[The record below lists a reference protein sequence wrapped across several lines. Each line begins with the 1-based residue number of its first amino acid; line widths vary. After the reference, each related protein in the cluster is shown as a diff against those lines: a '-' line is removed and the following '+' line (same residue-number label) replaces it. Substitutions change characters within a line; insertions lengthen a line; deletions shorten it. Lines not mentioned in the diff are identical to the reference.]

1 MNMKTKVLD
10 LSGKAAGDLDLD
22 PAVFGLTPR
31 ADILNRVVLW
41 QLAKRRAGT
50 HAVKE
55 RGDVSGSTKKI
66 VRQKGSGGAR
76 HGSKR
81 GAQFR
86 GGGIIFGPVVRD
98 HAHDL
103 PKKVRKLGLRMALS
117 DKAQN
122 GNLIIVKDFNLK
134 DHKTKTAL
142 STLETLKIGGQKTVM
157 IDAHEVT
164 ETMTRGIFNIVGVDI
179 LPQIGAN
186 VYDIIRKEKLV
197 MTVEAV
203 KALEDRL
210 K

>member
-1 MNMKTKVLD
+1 MKISVVGKNSKQVQEVE
-10 LSGKAAGDLDLD
+10 LSDD
-22 PAVFGLTPR
+22 VYGLEPR
-31 ADILNRVVLW
+31 EDILFRVVSW

-50 HAVKE
+50 HKVKE

-98 HAHDL
+98 HAHSL
-103 PKKVRKLGLRMALS
+103 PKKIRNLGMRMALS
-117 DKAQN
+117 AKLKT
-122 GNLIIVKDFNLK
+122 GNLIVVDSLEATSP
-134 DHKTKTAL
+134 KTKDAL
-142 STLETLKIGGQKTVM
+142 QVLANLNVSSALLVDASVNENMLKSIT
-157 IDAHEVT
+157 
-164 ETMTRGIFNIVGVDI
+164 NIHNVDL

-186 VYDIIRKEKLV
+186 VYDIIRREKLV
-197 MTVEAV
+197 LTLEAA
-203 KALEDRL
+203 KALEERL

>member
-1 MNMKTKVLD
+1 MKASVYDNNGKVVQELELD
-10 LSGKAAGDLDLD
+10 D
-22 PAVFGLTPR
+22 AVYGVNPR
-31 ADILNRVVLW
+31 QDILARTVFW

-98 HAHDL
+98 HSHDL
-103 PKKVRKLGLRMALS
+103 PKKVRKLALRMALS
-117 DKAQN
+117 QKAQT
-122 GNLIIVKDFNLK
+122 GQLILLPNFDVKS
-134 DHKTKTAL
+134 HKTKDAVKYFEKFKTSSAL
-142 STLETLKIGGQKTVM
+142 LVDG
-157 IDAHEVT
+157 HEVS
-164 ETMTRGIFNIVGVDI
+164 ENMFKSIMNLDGFDI

-186 VYDIIRKEKLV
+186 VYDILRKDMLI
-197 MTVEAV
+197 MTVDAA
-203 KALEDRL
+203 KALEERL

>member
-1 MNMKTKVLD
+1 MKISVVGKNSKQVQEVE
-10 LSGKAAGDLDLD
+10 LSDD
-22 PAVFGLTPR
+22 VYGLEPR
-31 ADILNRVVLW
+31 EDILFRVVSW

-50 HAVKE
+50 HKVKE

-98 HAHDL
+98 HAHSL
-103 PKKVRKLGLRMALS
+103 PKKIRNLGMRMALS
-117 DKAQN
+117 AKLKT
-122 GNLIIVKDFNLK
+122 GNLIVVDSLEATSP
-134 DHKTKTAL
+134 KTKDAL
-142 STLETLKIGGQKTVM
+142 QVLANLNVNSALLVDASVNENMLKSIT
-157 IDAHEVT
+157 
-164 ETMTRGIFNIVGVDI
+164 NIHNVDL

-186 VYDIIRKEKLV
+186 VYDIIRREKLV
-197 MTVEAV
+197 LTLEAA
-203 KALEDRL
+203 KALEERL

>member
-1 MNMKTKVLD
+1 MKINVV
-10 LSGKAAGDLDLD
+10 GKSSSLAQEFELNDQ
-22 PAVFGLTPR
+22 VYGLEPR
-31 ADILNRVVLW
+31 EDILFRVVSW

-50 HAVKE
+50 HSVKE

-98 HAHDL
+98 HTHKL
-103 PKKVRKLGLRMALS
+103 PKKIRKLGMKMALS
-117 DKAQN
+117 AKLKSGDLILID
-122 GNLIIVKDFNLK
+122 NLEASS
-134 DHKTKTAL
+134 HKTKDG
-142 STLETLKIGGQKTVM
+142 LEFVKNLNLNSVLLIDSSVNQNMLKSISNIHN
-157 IDAHEVT
+157 IDL
-164 ETMTRGIFNIVGVDI
+164 

-186 VYDIIRKEKLV
+186 VYDIIRHEKLV
-197 MTVEAV
+197 LTLEAA
-203 KALEDRL
+203 KALEERL